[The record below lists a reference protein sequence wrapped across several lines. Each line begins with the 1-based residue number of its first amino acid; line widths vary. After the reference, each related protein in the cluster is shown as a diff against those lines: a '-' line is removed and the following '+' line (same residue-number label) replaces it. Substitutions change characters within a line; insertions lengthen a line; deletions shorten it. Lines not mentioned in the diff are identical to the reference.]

1 MIGGYPDHQTYRE
14 LYLRYFS
21 GRDVGELL
29 DLLMPLAGA
38 RFLDLCCGEGQMT
51 LVAIARGV
59 QSAVCVDAEPAM
71 IAPVLQNGG
80 QIRVVTDSVQN
91 ALRDFNSSGLQFDR
105 IACRQAINYWLNQET
120 AGLVAAVLPRGGVFA
135 FNTFNQKPPE
145 KPRVLEYELE
155 EHLFVE
161 VSWLVGDT
169 VHHLQVRDGLL
180 PHYTSFQWL
189 ASQQLHKLLEPHF
202 AVREQKQG
210 KTSLYQCEKK

>member
-80 QIRVVTDSVQN
+80 QIRVVTGSGQN
-91 ALRDFNSSGLQFDR
+91 ALRDFYSNGLPCGCMVILQSVSGL
-105 IACRQAINYWLNQET
+105 A
-120 AGLVAAVLPRGGVFA
+120 
-135 FNTFNQKPPE
+135 
-145 KPRVLEYELE
+145 
-155 EHLFVE
+155 
-161 VSWLVGDT
+161 
-169 VHHLQVRDGLL
+169 
-180 PHYTSFQWL
+180 
-189 ASQQLHKLLEPHF
+189 
-202 AVREQKQG
+202 
-210 KTSLYQCEKK
+210 